1 MSGLFSTIS
10 GTFGKSLILGSFF
23 PAVLFVVLWS
33 VLVTPLYGA
42 GPTLLEAPGDERLLL
57 LTTLASLVLALL
69 LHNFHTPLV
78 RWFEGYPWR
87 ETWPG
92 RARSRLYTRRLE
104 ALQAR
109 YEGYLELLRAL
120 GRSHPE
126 SAELKSDWNQIG
138 RRLMEELPERS
149 DLVLPTRLGNTIRS
163 FERYPARQ
171 YGMEAIA
178 LWPRLI
184 AVVEDGYAKAI
195 EEAET
200 SLALVLHLCFLSL
213 VLAAGLLVTGVLYP
227 PPLFAARVVLPALV
241 AGLAAWLLYRLSLSG
256 AAGWGVL
263 IRGAFDLYRWRL
275 LEQLGFEQR
284 PTDPEEERAL
294 WRAISLQMVYGD
306 RQTGRWGRRTR
317 TRYRPVSDPPIPRV
331 TARPRGVAL
340 ELARGL
346 GSHRTDG
353 GVNVVI
359 EVRNRDPKGRTARDV
374 VVTDEPPA
382 DHLYVWDSA
391 RAGGAD
397 VPVRGDGPHR
407 FSLGDLPAGG
417 EIRLGYGT
425 RPLSSK
431 GSAEQSPEPGLE
443 DSKGLPHDAP

>member
-33 VLVTPLYGA
+33 VLVIPLHGD
-42 GPTLLEAPGDERLLL
+42 GPTLLETPTDERLLL
-57 LTTLASLVLALL
+57 LTTLASVVLALL
-69 LHNFHTPLV
+69 LHSFHTPIV

-87 ETWPG
+87 DTWLG
-92 RARSRLYTRRLE
+92 RGRSRLYARQLE
-104 ALQAR
+104 SLQAR
-109 YEGYLELLRAL
+109 YEGYLDLLRSL
-120 GRSHPE
+120 GPSHPV
-126 SAELKSDWNQIG
+126 SAALKGGWNRIG

-163 FERYPARQ
+163 FERYPALQ
-171 YGMEAIA
+171 YGMEAIT

-227 PPLFAARVVLPALV
+227 PPLLGARVVLPALL
-241 AGLAAWLLYRLSLSG
+241 AGLAAWLLYRLAVNS

-275 LEQLGFEQR
+275 LETLGFEQR
-284 PTDPEEERAL
+284 PTEPEEERKL
-294 WRAISLQMVYGD
+294 WRAISLQMIYGD
-306 RQTGRWGRRTR
+306 RQTGRSGRRAR
-317 TRYRPVSDPPIPRV
+317 TRYQPVSDPPVPRV
-331 TARPRGVAL
+331 AARPRGVAL
-340 ELARGL
+340 ELVRGL
-346 GSHRTDG
+346 GSRRADG

-374 VVTDEPPA
+374 VVIDEPPA
-382 DHLYVWDSA
+382 DHLYLWNTA

-397 VPVRGDGPHR
+397 VPVTGDRRLR
-407 FSLGDLPAGG
+407 FSLGELPAGG

-425 RPLSSK
+425 RPLPSK
-431 GSAEQSPEPGLE
+431 ESCKES
-443 DSKGLPHDAP
+443 